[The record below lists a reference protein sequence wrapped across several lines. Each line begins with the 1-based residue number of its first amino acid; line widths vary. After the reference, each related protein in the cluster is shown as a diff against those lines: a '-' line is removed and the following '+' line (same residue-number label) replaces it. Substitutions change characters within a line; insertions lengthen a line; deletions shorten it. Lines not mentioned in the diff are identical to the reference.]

1 MASTNTPRSSLTL
14 EQALTAV
21 PPTYRN
27 RLIKSYRELKAAYSE
42 EQYDACG
49 LRAGRF
55 CEVLLRYLQLTLS
68 GNTTP
73 FGTHITNFSD
83 ECHKLERV
91 PQAAGPESFRVL
103 IPRAL
108 NYLYCLRNKR
118 GIGHVGG
125 DVEANRI
132 DASACVRIADW
143 CVCELI
149 RIVHTLSLEEAQDI
163 LDALSA
169 RTVPEVWSV
178 LGKKRV
184 LDASLD
190 FASKTLLLLYAE
202 PTAAVAAEDL
212 FQWAEHSNFA
222 VYRRDVLRRLHALRL
237 LEYDL
242 ETEMVVISPLGI
254 WRVEALLKTRA
265 GGSP

>member
-1 MASTNTPRSSLTL
+1 
-14 EQALTAV
+14 V
-21 PPTYRN
+21 PATYRT
-27 RLIKSYRELKAAYSE
+27 RLIKSYRQLKAAYSE

-55 CEVLLRYLQLTLS
+55 CEVILRYLQSTLTGS
-68 GNTTP
+68 ATP
-73 FGTHITNFSD
+73 FGSHITNFSD
-83 ECHKLERV
+83 ECRKLERV
-91 PQAAGPESFRVL
+91 PQAAGSESFRLL

-108 NYLYCLRNKR
+108 NYLYSLRNKR

-132 DASACVRIADW
+132 DASACLNIADW
-143 CVCELI
+143 CVCEII
-149 RIVHTLSLEEAQDI
+149 RVVHTLSLEEAQDL
-163 LDALSA
+163 LDALST

-190 FASKTLLLLYAE
+190 YAAKTLLLLYAE

-212 FQWAEHSNFA
+212 FQWTEHSTFA

-254 WRVEALLKTRA
+254 KRVEETLLKRRSGRGA
-265 GGSP
+265 